1 MIRVI
6 TVDDHPVVLRGVK
19 QIIAAERDMQVV
31 GDAESAREAIHV
43 IRKTACD
50 VVVLDINLP
59 DVSGLDVLIRL
70 KSERPALPVLIMSVH
85 DEEQYALRVLKT
97 GASGYLMKN
106 SIPEEL
112 IKAIRK
118 ITAGGRY
125 ISSSLAERLASE
137 FALSEFASPGKS
149 PHEKLSDREF
159 QIMCLIASGKSLKEI
174 GAALCIS
181 GKTVT
186 SYRARILEKM
196 NMKTN
201 ADLVGYALQNKFI
214 E

>member
-59 DVSGLDVLIRL
+59 DTSGLDVLIRL

-137 FALSEFASPGKS
+137 FASPGKS
-149 PHEKLSDREF
+149 PHEKLSNREF

-186 SYRARILEKM
+186 SYRTRILEKM